1 LGVVNRD
8 LKQHSR
14 SVYSRQMTEHVVE
27 QIDKY
32 YWASGAREIDAE
44 DTVDAAT
51 DITDDE
57 NTLYQTDDLT
67 QDAHIAKLKP
77 RWDSSA
83 DPPSTPSDPANEVD
97 QDDYLEALTH
107 LQDLSAKRLMLQQ
120 KLNTYKTLLALL
132 EPYDKPKENVQPNL
146 VGKDAPIANELAK
159 TRTLAIRVIGRVG
172 ERFGDVLV
180 PDSAEQYE
188 DVEMG
193 GDEGKAKVDKVLA
206 SW

>member
-1 LGVVNRD
+1 LKPVNRD

-32 YWASGAREIDAE
+32 YWSSGAREIDAE
-44 DTVDAAT
+44 DAADTAT

-57 NTLYQTDDLT
+57 NTVYQTDDLT
-67 QDAHIAKLKP
+67 QDVHIAKLKP
-77 RWDSSA
+77 RWDTS
-83 DPPSTPSDPANEVD
+83 SDPQSTSSSNNEVD
-97 QDDYLEALTH
+97 QDDYLDALTH

-120 KLNTYKTLLALL
+120 KLNTYKTLLTLL
-132 EPYDKPKENVQPNL
+132 EPYNKPKENVQPNL

-180 PDSAEQYE
+180 PGTAEE
-188 DVEMG
+188 EGDVEMG
-193 GDEGKAKVDKVLA
+193 GDEGRAKVDRVLA